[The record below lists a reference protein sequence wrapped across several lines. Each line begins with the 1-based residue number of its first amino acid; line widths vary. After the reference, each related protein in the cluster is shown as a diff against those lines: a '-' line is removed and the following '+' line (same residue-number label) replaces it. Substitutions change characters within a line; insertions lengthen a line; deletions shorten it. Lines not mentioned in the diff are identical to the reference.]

1 MARQD
6 DLRKVYVDFST
17 KVWWYQKCFIPLPMV
32 RITGNAEERPANVRQ
47 PLRESENVGFP
58 RSRFFV

>member
-1 MARQD
+1 MAHHD

-17 KVWWYQKCFIPLPMV
+17 KIWWSQISFIPLPMV
-32 RITGNAEERPANVRQ
+32 RIPSNAEERLGNVRQ